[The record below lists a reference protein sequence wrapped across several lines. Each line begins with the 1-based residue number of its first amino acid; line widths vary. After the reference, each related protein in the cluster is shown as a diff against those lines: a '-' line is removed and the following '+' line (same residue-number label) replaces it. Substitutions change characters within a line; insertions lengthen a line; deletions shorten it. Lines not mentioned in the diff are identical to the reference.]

1 MLPTRDMTV
10 PLFCFALRGHFLLC
24 PPPLQFVPL
33 YLLIGMTSA
42 KPSSS
47 YRITSER
54 STWTRL
60 PGELVADAYLEWLQ
74 RHADTAAG
82 TMLVAESDSAFVA
95 FVVGWIEV
103 ADIITE
109 TPDSNRFGYVS
120 DLCVVPAFRG
130 QRIAEQLLTAI
141 ERHFRQAGVV
151 RIRINALAAN
161 RSARVSYERAGYA
174 PYEVLHEKVLE
185 PECAQ

>member
-1 MLPTRDMTV
+1 MPAAVTIRPAIPTDRHDIRQAIV
-10 PLFCFALRGHFLLC
+10 ELQDYERALHL
-24 PPPLQFVPL
+24 
-33 YLLIGMTSA
+33 
-42 KPSSS
+42 
-47 YRITSER
+47 
-54 STWTRL
+54 TRL